1 MKNNYICLKCSAL
14 IEKSTEIPVS
24 NEGQVYP

>member
-14 IEKSTEIPVS
+14 IGWITGAPVS
-24 NEGQVYP
+24 NEGQVNP